1 MASKPILITGGVI
14 CLFSASLL
22 LVAGAF
28 TNEGVESL
36 EDFEDITWI
45 PSDYYFEAM
54 ENETHHVGSVQF
66 IDEDGAGSLPWVVM
80 LEGYYSD
87 ANEDGQIDVCEGL
100 RMEILWHDADG
111 TAGNIVNVTDENVG
125 TLKCDMSNED
135 IDPEDD
141 DLVTIGYICDTIG
154 EPAQNCT
161 VGQSFRVT
169 LYDEDNSSIPFT
181 LYDSDASTIAFIQA
195 IGEDAAEAIAPL
207 LGAGLIGF
215 ASCCGIVFGF
225 IIFLVGLLTGG
236 NPPQE
241 VQFVYQ
247 SPNPMAMN
255 SDVNGS
261 IEIQPKLKDQAVG
274 ESSESKDGE
283 WWDEI
288 VKDE

>member
-1 MASKPILITGGVI
+1 MASNPILITGGVI

-28 TNEGVESL
+28 TNEGVKEMEDL
-36 EDFEDITWI
+36 EEIDYDA
-45 PSDYYFEAM
+45 SDYYFETM
-54 ENETHHVGSVQF
+54 ETETHHVGFVQF
-66 IDEDGAGSLPWVVM
+66 VDEDGAGSLPWM
-80 LEGYYSD
+80 LMVEGQYSD

-100 RMEILWHDADG
+100 RMEILWPG
-111 TAGNIVNVTDENVG
+111 VNNTRGWVNVTDENVG
-125 TLKCDMSNED
+125 TLKCDMSNQVR
-135 IDPEDD
+135 DPEDD

-161 VGQSFRVT
+161 VGQSFWVT

-181 LYDSDASTIAFIQA
+181 LYDSDASTIAFFQIV
-195 IGEDAAEAIAPL
+195 GEDAAEAIAPL

-215 ASCCGIVFGF
+215 VSCCGMVFGF

-261 IEIQPKLKDQAVG
+261 IESQPKLKDQAIG

>member
-22 LVAGAF
+22 LVAGVF
-28 TNEGVESL
+28 TNEGVKEMEDL
-36 EDFEDITWI
+36 EDIDYDA
-45 PSDYYFEAM
+45 SDYYFETI
-54 ENETHHVGSVQF
+54 ETEAHHVGFVQF
-66 IDEDGAGSLPWVVM
+66 VDEDGAGSLPWMVM
-80 LEGYYSD
+80 VEGKYSD
-87 ANEDGQIDVCEGL
+87 ANKDGQIDVCEGL
-100 RMEILWHDADG
+100 RMEILWPDDDDPN
-111 TAGNIVNVTDENVG
+111 TVNVTDENVG
-125 TLKCDMSNED
+125 TLKCDMSDENR
-135 IDPEDD
+135 DPEND

-161 VGQSFRVT
+161 VGQSFLVT

-181 LYDSDASTIAFIQA
+181 LYDTDASTIAFFQIV
-195 IGEDAAEAIAPL
+195 GEDAVEAIAPL
-207 LGAGLIGF
+207 VRASLIGF
-215 ASCCGIVFGF
+215 VSCCGMVFGF

-261 IEIQPKLKDQAVG
+261 IETQPKLKDQAIDG
-274 ESSESKDGE
+274 SSESKDGE

>member
-22 LVAGAF
+22 LVAGVF
-28 TNEGVESL
+28 TNEGVKEMEDL
-36 EDFEDITWI
+36 EDIDYDA
-45 PSDYYFEAM
+45 SDYYFETI
-54 ENETHHVGSVQF
+54 ETEAHHVGFVQF
-66 IDEDGAGSLPWVVM
+66 VDEDGAGSLPWMVM
-80 LEGYYSD
+80 VEGKYSD
-87 ANEDGQIDVCEGL
+87 ANKDGQIDVCEGL
-100 RMEILWHDADG
+100 RMEILWPDDDDPN
-111 TAGNIVNVTDENVG
+111 TVNVTDENVG
-125 TLKCDMSNED
+125 TLKCDMPDENR
-135 IDPEDD
+135 DPEND

-161 VGQSFRVT
+161 VGQSFLVT

-181 LYDSDASTIAFIQA
+181 LYDTDASTIAFFQIV
-195 IGEDAAEAIAPL
+195 GEDAVEAIAPL
-207 LGAGLIGF
+207 VRASLIGF
-215 ASCCGIVFGF
+215 VSCCGMVFGF

-261 IEIQPKLKDQAVG
+261 IETQPKLKDQAIDG
-274 ESSESKDGE
+274 SSESKDGE